1 MKVKE
6 DNKKIL
12 YLNLKTYQSP
22 HIKNQIVGLFI
33 HDKPDSTF
41 EQNLYIKEKV
51 FLYRS
56 TVNEINVYN
65 SQNQH
70 QEDEESITSISIRN
84 GDFFLTTKISFSLY
98 NLTTQDINNIQNQL
112 WYVMNLDEE
121 MKKQNNTERGE
132 NEDYCLCEGDI
143 IKFGIELYILR
154 KINIS
159 NYNNI
164 TDNNEK
170 NIYNIHSLNNN
181 KGIIFDLYTEPKVL
195 DEQNFCTHI
204 INELND
210 PNEKENYKQKIE
222 KEIIIKNNVKYY
234 KFNLNNVNKCNK
246 CNKIYPL
253 RFKKTEESEI
263 IDLINIDIPKN
274 KNYIIL
280 ESIKIDSLEIYV
292 IELTGEDENITIGR
306 REENNIVIDRENKTV
321 TRNHAV
327 IKYYKN
333 ERKLILKDKSN
344 YAGTMVLIKNKI
356 KISEKKEIYLQAG
369 RTFIMAKVI
378 DENEYIKKLKDDYF
392 KEKEEKEK
400 KEEQIKAVDEKES
413 YKLEKSDEFY
423 GEVKQEYDSTKFQ

>member
-1 MKVKE
+1 M
-6 DNKKIL
+6 
-12 YLNLKTYQSP
+12 
-22 HIKNQIVGLFI
+22 
-33 HDKPDSTF
+33 
-41 EQNLYIKEKV
+41 

-56 TVNEINVYN
+56 TVNEINVYK

-121 MKKQNNTERGE
+121 IKNQNNTERGE

-170 NIYNIHSLNNN
+170 NIYDIHSLNNN

-210 PNEKENYKQKIE
+210 PNEIENYKQKIGKAKM
-222 KEIIIKNNVKYY
+222 KENEGGKKNKKNVKYY
-234 KFNLNNVNKCNK
+234 KFNLNSVNKCNK

-253 RFKKTEESEI
+253 RFKKTE
-263 IDLINIDIPKN
+263 DIDIPKN

-280 ESIKIDSLEIYV
+280 ESIKIDNVEIYV

-306 REENNIVIDRENKTV
+306 RKENDIVIDSENKNV
-321 TRNHAV
+321 SWNHAV

-333 ERKLILKDKSN
+333 ERKLILKDKSK
-344 YAGTMVLIKNKI
+344 YAGTMVLIRNKI

-378 DENEYIKKLKDDYF
+378 DENEYIKKLKDDDF

-413 YKLEKSDEFY
+413 YKLEKSYEFY